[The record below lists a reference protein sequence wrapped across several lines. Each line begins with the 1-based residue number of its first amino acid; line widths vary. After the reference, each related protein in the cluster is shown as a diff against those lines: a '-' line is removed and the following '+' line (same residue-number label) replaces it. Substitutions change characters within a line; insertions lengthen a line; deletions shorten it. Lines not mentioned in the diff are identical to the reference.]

1 MAFSWTV
8 FLDLGVISLALL
20 LATFLRVKVPFFQKY
35 LIPNALTAGFILLPF
50 YNFLAPALGMRENGL
65 GNLVFH
71 LLNISFIA
79 VSLKEGSMK
88 GSGKRIFSTAVSIV
102 SQFTIQLIVGLALT
116 ALLIAT
122 VAPKL
127 FINFAFFLALGY
139 GLGSGQSYAIG
150 RSWESSGFESAGNL
164 GLIFAAM
171 GYVWGCI
178 GGVYLINYGRR
189 KGWLEKK
196 SAADIDS
203 KGLRTGIF
211 GPHEKHPVGAILR
224 TDSEA
229 IDSMSYNLV
238 IILGIY
244 LLAYLLLK
252 LVTSPLAALGAM
264 GRQFADSLWGISFIF
279 AAVIAMLVKR
289 LMKGLGIVYT
299 IDEGSM
305 NRISGTAV
313 DFMVTASVAAIT
325 IATVTKYWMPIVT
338 LGIVGGV
345 VTTVTV
351 LWMCSRLFDD
361 HRFGR
366 SLMVYGNMTGTLP
379 TGLALL
385 RVIDPEFE
393 TPVASDYM
401 FATGITFALA
411 IPMLLLINLPI
422 YWYSTGN
429 PVYLWLT
436 VFGILLYAVFS
447 VAAYK
452 VLAGGKAF
460 AKPASVW
467 YQNQK

>member
-1 MAFSWTV
+1 
-8 FLDLGVISLALL
+8 
-20 LATFLRVKVPFFQKY
+20 
-35 LIPNALTAGFILLPF
+35 
-50 YNFLAPALGMRENGL
+50 
-65 GNLVFH
+65 
-71 LLNISFIA
+71 
-79 VSLKEGSMK
+79 
-88 GSGKRIFSTAVSIV
+88 
-102 SQFTIQLIVGLALT
+102 
-116 ALLIAT
+116 
-122 VAPKL
+122 VAPTL
-127 FINFAFFLALGY
+127 FVNFGFFLALGY
-139 GLGSGQSYAIG
+139 GLGGGQSYAIG

-189 KGWLEKK
+189 RGWLDKK
-196 SAADIDS
+196 TGENIDS

-211 GPHEKHPVGAILR
+211 GPAEKHQVGAILR

-244 LLAYLLLK
+244 LLTYLLLK
-252 LVTSPLAALGAM
+252 LITSPIAAIGPM

-289 LMKGLGIVYT
+289 FMKAIGVVYT

-305 NRISGTAV
+305 NRIAGTAV

-325 IATVTKYWMPIVT
+325 ITTVTRYWMPIVT
-338 LGIVGGV
+338 LGIAGGI

-351 LWMCSRLFDD
+351 LWMCSRLFRD

-401 FATGITFALA
+401 FASGITFALA

-429 PVYLWLT
+429 PLYLWLT
-436 VFGILLYAVFS
+436 GLGFLLYAVFS

-452 VLAGGKAF
+452 ALAGGRAF
-460 AKPASVW
+460 AKPATVW
-467 YQNQK
+467 YHDET